1 MTINSIQ
8 SKTININSLSHDNK
22 LDKKNKKNSISNIK
36 SNNNVIQALEKEK
49 ESIQDQIQGI
59 KDSSMDEKSKQSNI
73 KDLNKQIEQIDSKIA
88 EIKSEQITHKKE
100 NEEKQKKKENSTEK
114 ITYDENAQKSIQ
126 LNNLIKIAS
135 NVSKLSKMYTI
146 KAGMKRQMNVIL
158 SEPDPIKGTYSN
170 SQMAQMDK
178 LSSNI
183 GRIDEQISSK
193 TKEVKNAAKK
203 NIGTQGKQ
211 SSKKSKTD
219 NMIVDDNKDTSSTK
233 KSHKKSKKDK
243 ISTYV

>member
-1 MTINSIQ
+1 MTIKSIQ
-8 SKTININSLSHDNK
+8 SKNININYLSCDNK
-22 LDKKNKKNSISNIK
+22 LNKSKKKNSISNIK
-36 SNNNVIQALEKEK
+36 SNNVIQALEKEK

-59 KDSSMDEKSKQSNI
+59 KDSSMDEKSKQSYI
-73 KDLNKQIEQIDSKIA
+73 KDLNKQIEQIDSKIS

-114 ITYDENAQKSIQ
+114 ITSDENSQKSIQ
-126 LNNLIKIAS
+126 LNNLIKVAS

-170 SQMAQMDK
+170 SQMAKMDK
-178 LSSNI
+178 ISCNI

-193 TKEVKNAAKK
+193 TKEVKNTTKK
-203 NIGTQGKQ
+203 NVGIQEKQ
-211 SSKKSKTD
+211 SSKESQTD
-219 NMIVDDNKDTSSTK
+219 NTITDDNNNTSS
-233 KSHKKSKKDK
+233 SKKAHKRSRKTK